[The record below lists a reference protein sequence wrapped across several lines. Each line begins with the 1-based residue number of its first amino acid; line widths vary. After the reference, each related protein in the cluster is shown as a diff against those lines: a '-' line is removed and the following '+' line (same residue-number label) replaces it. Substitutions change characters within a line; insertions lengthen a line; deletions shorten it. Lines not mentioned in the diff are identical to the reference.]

1 MRVDYIYKMI
11 IQFDVYL
18 FKINTIFKF
27 FKNKIVNSR
36 VPPRSS
42 FSNCFNYNKII
53 MNDLFYFNNE
63 WCNNNDF
70 FFLKKK
76 KKYQGTR

>member
-36 VPPRSS
+36 VPP
-42 FSNCFNYNKII
+42 IGVHLAI
-53 MNDLFYFNNE
+53 AL
-63 WCNNNDF
+63 
-70 FFLKKK
+70 L
-76 KKYQGTR
+76 